1 MHNILFRIY
10 GLKNLSG
17 ISSTII
23 VIYLSVEN
31 LHNHTSKSSGL
42 ERYQKDTHECGND
55 SKHDIKLIM

>member
-1 MHNILFRIY
+1 MHNILFRCH

-42 ERYQKDTHECGND
+42 KRYQKDTHDGGND
-55 SKHDIKLIM
+55 SEQ